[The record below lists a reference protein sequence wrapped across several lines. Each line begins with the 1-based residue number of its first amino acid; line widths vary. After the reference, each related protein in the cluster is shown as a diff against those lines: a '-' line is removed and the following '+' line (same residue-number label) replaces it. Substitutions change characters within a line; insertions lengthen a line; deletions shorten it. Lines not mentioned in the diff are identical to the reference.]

1 MDPLEY
7 SFGTGADAPVT
18 WTSPADL
25 DLGPSGGVD
34 AVRLDFDG
42 EGLLDDA
49 MWDSDG
55 DGVADRSVLDYDA
68 EDEARY
74 FIDPSGDG
82 TWNAEVAGP
91 SEHVDPAHYPHPVP
105 GAFGPPHFELRAV
118 SVEIPREPPVIAAVH
133 TWRPDPVGG
142 TAGTIDAGTEAGQ
155 GGLGNQTYRGFDE
168 ENTR

>member
-7 SFGTGADAPVT
+7 SFGTGADAPVA

-42 EGLLDDA
+42 DGLLDDA

-68 EDEARY
+68 EDESRY
-74 FIDPSGDG
+74 FTDPSGDG
-82 TWNAEVAGP
+82 TWNA
-91 SEHVDPAHYPHPVP
+91 
-105 GAFGPPHFELRAV
+105 
-118 SVEIPREPPVIAAVH
+118 EIPREPPVIAAVH
-133 TWRPDPVGG
+133 TWRPDPVVG
-142 TAGTIDAGTEAGQ
+142 TAETIDAGAQAGQ
-155 GGLGNQTYRGFDE
+155 GGLGFQTYRGFDE